1 MKDNEMKNCLS
12 KRYSKNNAMSKIFS
26 DKQYIDRFSS
36 LMKQKKKK
44 NKKKETGTKKNC
56 ACILDATIFYHI
68 GTWLSSSTQHII
80 LNMMMINFLD
90 QTNAVV

>member
-44 NKKKETGTKKNC
+44 RKTKKKKPEQKKIVL
-56 ACILDATIFYHI
+56 AYWMLPYSTILVH
-68 GTWLSSSTQHII
+68 G
-80 LNMMMINFLD
+80 
-90 QTNAVV
+90 